1 MIANIFIKRPVTA
14 IVISIVLAITGVI
27 CILNLPIDQYP
38 DITPPVVQVNGQF
51 TGADAQTVE
60 QTVATPIEQQVN
72 GTPGMEYMQSNN
84 TNNGL
89 MQMNV
94 TFKIGTDIDIA
105 TLDVQNRVSI
115 ASPLLPAVVSRLG
128 LTVRAVNPSM
138 LMMVAIYAPKGT
150 HEITFLDNYTNI
162 FVQDALLRV
171 PGVGSIN
178 RFTDDFSM
186 RIWMN
191 PEKMAAYSLTPA
203 DVIAA
208 LNAQNVQVAA
218 GSAGVPPQT
227 KAQAYELGIL
237 VNGRLSKVTEFQKV
251 VVKTIPAT
259 GELIYL
265 KDVARV
271 ELGKFTFSSN
281 SFVDGKRAS
290 YLQIYQAP
298 GSNALETANGI
309 YAALA
314 TLKKSFPAD
323 VDYSVPFESV
333 TVVKVS
339 MTDVVHTLLM
349 TLGLVALVVFL
360 FLQNWRSTLIP
371 VLAIPVSILG
381 TFCFFIPLGF
391 TINTLT
397 MFGFV
402 LAIGIV
408 VDDAIIVVEAVQHYI
423 DHEDMSA
430 KEATYMAM
438 KDISAPVIAIALIL
452 AAVFVP
458 VGFIPGIV
466 GRLYQQFAITIA
478 ISVMLSAFIA
488 LSLTPALCTLLL
500 KPSPKEGD
508 KKLNWS
514 DRMFGR
520 FNKWFDKVTE
530 KYSNGVKWS
539 IKASRFIIILL
550 VCICAGTILLFE
562 HKPTG
567 FIPSE
572 DDGNLYVTF
581 QLPPASATSQSV
593 DVMTKL
599 MQVISSTPGVAHYA
613 ALSGLNVI
621 TNATNSNCGTIYCQ
635 LSPWDDRGKSSEQ
648 VPGIIGVLRKRIA
661 DAGIKNA
668 SIQVIQPSP
677 IPGVGSTVG
686 FSFQIE
692 QRNTNDDVHQFE
704 KVVNNFITEANKNPA
719 IVNAFTYYTAHT
731 PNFSLTVDRDKCEK
745 LGVNIADVFTT
756 IQAYMGS
763 LYIND
768 FTTYNR
774 TFHVVVQ
781 ADTMYRALISDMD
794 KYYVR
799 NQAGQMLPLGTLI
812 SYQPVEAAPLIS
824 HFNIFRSAEVDGS
837 SGQGYSSTQ
846 TLDELK
852 KVADKVLPQGYAYEY
867 SGLSYE
873 EIKAGSTT
881 IYIFIFSIT
890 FVFLFL
896 AALYESWSVPFS
908 VLLAVPIGAFGAI
921 IALIFLPKITNN
933 VYAQIGLIT
942 LIGLAAKNAILIVE
956 FAKVRVDRGEDLMK
970 STLDAV
976 RLRLR
981 PIVMTSLAF
990 ILGVLPLVF
999 ATGAGAIARRT
1010 IGYTVLGGMLAA
1022 SSLAIFIVPVLYVL
1036 ITKLS
1041 YGKKKLAYLVEHHED
1056 LMEKARKVEE
1066 QNIDPELEYEIGK
1079 DRELN
1084 GKGQKGDHKEG
1095 TGDMPKTITVSD
1107 QHLLTA
1113 SHKEAEEKLLPPGEE
1128 KTELMLPPGE
1138 SAPDSGHLLPPA
1150 DKNKDS
1156 NNGTNDENKPEE
1168 DKPVQE

>member
-1 MIANIFIKRPVTA
+1 MIANTFIKRPITA
-14 IVISIVLAITGVI
+14 IVISIVLVITGTV
-27 CILNLPIDQYP
+27 CILLLPIDQYP
-38 DITPPVVQVNGQF
+38 DITPPIVQINGQF

-60 QTVATPIEQQVN
+60 QTVATPIEEQVN
-72 GTPGMEYMQSNN
+72 GTPGMEYMQSNS

-94 TFKIGTDIDIA
+94 TFKIGTDIDVA
-105 TLDVQNRVSI
+105 ALDVQNRVSI
-115 ASPLLPAVVSRLG
+115 ATPLLPAVVSRLG
-128 LTVRAVNPSM
+128 LTVRALNPSM
-138 LMMVAIYAPKGT
+138 LMMVAIYAPKGS
-150 HEITFLDNYTNI
+150 HNITFLDNYTNI
-162 FVQDALLRV
+162 FIQDALLRV

-191 PEKMAAYSLTPA
+191 PEKMASYSLTPS
-203 DVIAA
+203 DVINA

-218 GSAGVPPQT
+218 GTAGVPPQSSSQT
-227 KAQAYELGIL
+227 YELGIL
-237 VNGRLSKVTEFQKV
+237 VNGRLSKVSEFENI

-259 GELIYL
+259 GELVYM

-271 ELGKFTFSSN
+271 ELGKFTFASN

-298 GSNALETANGI
+298 GSNALETAKGI
-309 YAALA
+309 YDELA
-314 TLKKSFPAD
+314 KLRQTFPSD
-323 VDYSVPFESV
+323 VEYSVPFESV

-339 MTDVVHTLLM
+339 MQDVVGTLLK
-349 TLGLVALVVFL
+349 TLGLVAIVVFL

-371 VLAIPVSILG
+371 VLAIPESIFG

-423 DHEDMSA
+423 DHNKMSA
-430 KEATYMAM
+430 KEATYQAM
-438 KDISAPVIAIALIL
+438 KDISAPVVAIALIL

-478 ISVMLSAFIA
+478 ISVIISAFIA
-488 LSLTPALCTLLL
+488 LSLTPALCSLML
-500 KPSPKEGD
+500 KPTD
-508 KKLNWS
+508 VNKKAKGLNKW
-514 DRMFGR
+514 FFK
-520 FNKWFDKVTE
+520 FNTWFDKVTA
-530 KYSNGVKWS
+530 KYTVGVKKS
-539 IKASRFIIILL
+539 IQGSKYIVILL
-550 VCICAGTILLFE
+550 LVICAGTYFLFQG
-562 HKPTG
+562 KPSG

-581 QLPPASATSQSV
+581 QLPPASSTAQSV
-593 DVMTKL
+593 DVMSRL
-599 MQVISSTPGVAHYA
+599 MKVVGSTPGVAHYA
-613 ALSGLNVI
+613 ALSGLNVV
-621 TNATNSNCGTIYCQ
+621 TNASNSNNGTIYCQ
-635 LSPWDDRGKSSEQ
+635 LAPWDDRSDASEQ
-648 VPGIIGVLRKRIA
+648 VPGIIGEMQKRIA

-668 SIQVIQPSP
+668 NVEVIQPSP
-677 IPGVGSTVG
+677 LPGVGSTIG
-686 FSFQIE
+686 FSMQIE
-692 QRNTNDDVHQFE
+692 QRSTTDDLNAFQN
-704 KVVNNFITEANKNPA
+704 VVDKFVAEANKDPA
-719 IVNAFTYYTAHT
+719 ITKAFSFYTAHT
-731 PNFSLTVDRDKCEK
+731 PNYSLTVDREKCEK
-745 LGVNIADVFTT
+745 LGVNVSDVFTT

-781 ADTMYRALISDMD
+781 ADTAFRALITDMN

-799 NQAGQMLPLGTLI
+799 NQAGNMVPLGAVI
-812 SYQPVEAAPLIS
+812 SYAPTQAAPLIS
-824 HFNIFRSAEVDGS
+824 HFNIFRTAEIDGTSAP
-837 SGQGYSSTQ
+837 GYSSADALTA
-846 TLDELK
+846 LK
-852 KVADKVLPQGYAYEY
+852 QLAAKDLPEGYTYEF

-873 EIKAGSTT
+873 EVKAGSTT
-881 IYIFIFSIT
+881 IYIFLFSIT

-921 IALIFLPKITNN
+921 LALFLVPSLTDN

-956 FAKVRVDRGEDLMK
+956 FAKVRVDRGEELIK

-976 RLRLR
+976 SLRLR
-981 PIVMTSLAF
+981 PIIMTSMAF

-999 ATGAGAIARRT
+999 ATGAGAVARRT
-1010 IGYTVLGGMLAA
+1010 IGLTVLGGMLAA

-1036 ITKLS
+1036 ITRLS
-1041 YGKKKLAYLVEHHED
+1041 YGKERLDYLREHHDE

-1066 QNIDPELEYEIGK
+1066 QNIDPELEYEILK
-1079 DRELN
+1079 SRELS
-1084 GKGQKGDHKEG
+1084 K
-1095 TGDMPKTITVSD
+1095 PD
-1107 QHLLTA
+1107 QL
-1113 SHKEAEEKLLPPGEE
+1113 
-1128 KTELMLPPGE
+1128 
-1138 SAPDSGHLLPPA
+1138 
-1150 DKNKDS
+1150 
-1156 NNGTNDENKPEE
+1156 
-1168 DKPVQE
+1168 